1 MEQSIFNVLFLRRK
15 EKNYDSDGRQKST
28 FQKTTMM
35 FSSNQLETA
44 RKSET
49 VLNDKDTFY
58 IPASSIHSMDNIHI
72 PHSYGNDKKSIV
84 LMSLYFPI
92 WVIKVISYQFKTMFL
107 LIRLKYR

>member
-15 EKNYDSDGRQKST
+15 EKNYESDGRQKST

-49 VLNDKDTFY
+49 PPDDDDTLY
-58 IPASSIHSMDNIHI
+58 DPASSFRSVDNIHI
-72 PHSYGNDKKSIV
+72 PLSYGNNKKSLA
-84 LMSLYFPI
+84 LMSL
-92 WVIKVISYQFKTMFL
+92 
-107 LIRLKYR
+107 

>member
-15 EKNYDSDGRQKST
+15 EKNYESDGRQKST

-49 VLNDKDTFY
+49 PLNDDDTLYDLAITFR
-58 IPASSIHSMDNIHI
+58 SVDNIHI
-72 PHSYGNDKKSIV
+72 PLSYGNNKDSIA
-84 LMSLYFPI
+84 LMSL
-92 WVIKVISYQFKTMFL
+92 
-107 LIRLKYR
+107 

>member
-15 EKNYDSDGRQKST
+15 EKNYESDGRQKST

-49 VLNDKDTFY
+49 VLNDNDTFF
-58 IPASSIHSMDNIHI
+58 IPASSIHSVDNIHI

-84 LMSLYFPI
+84 LMSLYTNFF
-92 WVIKVISYQFKTMFL
+92 QFG
-107 LIRLKYR
+107 